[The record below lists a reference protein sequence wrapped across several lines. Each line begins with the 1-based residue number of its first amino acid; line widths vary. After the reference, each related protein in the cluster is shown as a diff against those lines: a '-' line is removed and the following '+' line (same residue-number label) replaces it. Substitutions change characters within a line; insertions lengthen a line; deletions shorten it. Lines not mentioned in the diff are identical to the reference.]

1 MLSDCNLFEIETF
14 FDSRGKLSF
23 LQEGQGVSFP
33 IKRIYYLYDTKATH
47 VRGVHAHRKLEQV
60 IVALYSKFEVKLD
73 DGKNSKIV
81 VLDKPNLGL
90 YVSPMIWREVI
101 PTENNGICMVLAS
114 RKYEE
119 EDYIHDYKD
128 FISLV
133 R

>member
-1 MLSDCNLFEIETF
+1 MHGKFEI
-14 FDSRGKLSF
+14 
-23 LQEGQGVSFP
+23 
-33 IKRIYYLYDTKATH
+33 
-47 VRGVHAHRKLEQV
+47 
-60 IVALYSKFEVKLD
+60 KLD
-73 DGKNSKIV
+73 DGKSSRIV

-90 YVSPMIWREVI
+90 YICPMIWREV
-101 PTENNGICMVLAS
+101 TSLENNGICMVLAS